1 MRFTG
6 TLQEGTVPWARISGA
21 PATATSHPTWAQV
34 TGKPST
40 FAPSNHEHSLADIK
54 AGTFKGNEMKF
65 YTTSTNN
72 DMSIRIGD
80 RDGSYGFNW
89 IYRGTGS
96 GNNNSL
102 ELWADDS
109 TSGELAVKAIEVKQ
123 DGAVHIDNLISSLPW
138 ANVTSKPSTA
148 TRWPSWSEVTDKPS
162 TFAPSSH
169 SHGAGDLPSATT
181 SAKGVVQLST
191 STSSTSTT
199 LAATASAV
207 KSVYD
212 TTVQALD
219 THAETQATLNKL
231 GHVNHVVLTT
241 TLNTTWQGST
251 APYTKTQTVSGLLAT
266 DTPIVDVVMSGN
278 FATDETRI
286 EAWGYVYRITTANN
300 SITLYA
306 TEKPTVSLPIQLK
319 VVR

>member
-1 MRFTG
+1 MYSD
-6 TLQEGTVPWARISGA
+6 VPA
-21 PATATSHPTWAQV
+21 PAPVTSVNSTRLTGLTIARREHLNSYSLTSHSHTWEQV

-40 FAPSNHEHSLADIK
+40 FAPSSHTHTWSQI
-54 AGTFKGNEMKF
+54 
-65 YTTSTNN
+65 TS
-72 DMSIRIGD
+72 
-80 RDGSYGFNW
+80 
-89 IYRGTGS
+89 
-96 GNNNSL
+96 
-102 ELWADDS
+102 
-109 TSGELAVKAIEVKQ
+109 V
-123 DGAVHIDNLISSLPW
+123 
-138 ANVTSKPSTA
+138 
-148 TRWPSWSEVTDKPS
+148 
-162 TFAPSSH
+162 
-169 SHGAGDLPSATT
+169 PSAST
-181 SAKGVVQLST
+181 SAKGIVQLST
-191 STSSTSTT
+191 STSSTSTS

-219 THAETQATLNKL
+219 THAGTQASLSQL
-231 GHVNHVVLTT
+231 GHVNHAVLTT

-266 DTPIVDVVMSGN
+266 DTPIVDVVMSGT
-278 FATDETRI
+278 FATDQARI